1 MSRAPF
7 QILVFLRRV
16 IDGMAECLLLRRA
29 DKGVWQG
36 VAGGGEG
43 DETPA
48 EAAIRETFEETGV
61 LVTDVK
67 DLESV
72 EMLSVLDVAGYHRW
86 GEEITTIP
94 EFAFFADVSSDVS
107 IHLSGEHTEYRW
119 CSLDQALKLLE
130 WDSNKRAIRNILC

>member
-1 MSRAPF
+1 MLKRSD
-7 QILVFLRRV
+7 L
-16 IDGMAECLLLRRA
+16 D
-29 DKGVWQG
+29 VWQG
-36 VAGGGEG
+36 IAGGGEG

-61 LVTDVK
+61 LVPDVI

-72 EMLSVLDVAGYHRW
+72 ETLSVLDVAGYYRW

-94 EFAFFADVSSDVS
+94 EYSFYADVSSDVS
-107 IHLSGEHTEYRW
+107 IHLSGEHAEYRW

-130 WDSNKRAIRNILC
+130 WDSNKRAIRKVLR